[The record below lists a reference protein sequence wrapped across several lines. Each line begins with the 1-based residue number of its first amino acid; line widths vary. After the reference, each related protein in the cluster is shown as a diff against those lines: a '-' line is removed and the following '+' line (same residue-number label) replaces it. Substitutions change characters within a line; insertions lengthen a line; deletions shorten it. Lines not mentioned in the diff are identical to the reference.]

1 MKISL
6 KSLIIFLLSLVFYS
20 IETELAKILENN
32 MNYNKPYFML
42 YLAHSTF
49 ILCLPLHLLLL
60 KLTSN
65 IPLTYHLKSLSLATR
80 YSLTS
85 NLSIIPSNNLSF
97 MQIFPFKKF
106 LLMVFA
112 LTFLATFSAIC
123 WWISISLTS
132 VADLTA
138 IWNSSAFWSY
148 IFSIYI
154 LKEHLQ
160 KFKLLAVLLAC
171 TGVILIAV
179 SFILFYHYLIL
190 KSNKYNKF

>member
-1 MKISL
+1 
-6 KSLIIFLLSLVFYS
+6 
-20 IETELAKILENN
+20 
-32 MNYNKPYFML
+32 
-42 YLAHSTF
+42 
-49 ILCLPLHLLLL
+49 
-60 KLTSN
+60 
-65 IPLTYHLKSLSLATR
+65 
-80 YSLTS
+80 
-85 NLSIIPSNNLSF
+85 